1 MWKKG
6 ATGETLHSMGGGGKL
21 RKGERK
27 IRCDNVSQPNCPCY
41 AFFLPGELL
50 PSSVQNCITGG
61 FPPFSPLKPSPQAD
75 AVNQTQEEEEEKRRE
90 GSFFPR
96 GKGPPGGKKC
106 MRTLCLP
113 QEALLLPPPSSSSSN
128 LRRAKS
134 VWRHG
139 KKRRRGDCVISA
151 WFLRTKSAEKVSL
164 CKNRGEE

>member
-6 ATGETLHSMGGGGKL
+6 ATGEILHSMGGGGKL
-21 RKGERK
+21 RKGERQ
-27 IRCDNVSQPNCPCY
+27 IRCDNASQIAHVMP
-41 AFFLPGELL
+41 FFLPGELR
-50 PSSVQNCITGG
+50 PSSVQNCIAGG

-113 QEALLLPPPSSSSSN
+113 QEALLVPLLLLLQPPPRQKC
-128 LRRAKS
+128 LERGGGETALFQPGFCVQKALKKYRCA
-134 VWRHG
+134 RIGG
-139 KKRRRGDCVISA
+139 KNNG
-151 WFLRTKSAEKVSL
+151 T
-164 CKNRGEE
+164 